1 MMHTDLWNHALA
13 LYARP
18 GVEEACLS
26 VQALGGD
33 VCLLLCATW
42 LQGRGVALQAERA
55 QALRAIAQPW
65 QTQVVTPLRD
75 LRRQWRTAAQQDPRL
90 AALREQVKGLELQAE
105 KQLLLQLEACAQ
117 QWPTGARE
125 PADDWLAWLAPDQAC
140 GHDAL
145 ERMRVAAAALQEAE
159 DGD

>member
-1 MMHTDLWNHALA
+1 MHTDLWNHALA

-18 GVEEACLS
+18 GIEEACLN

-42 LQGRGVALQAERA
+42 LQCRGVAPNAERA
-55 QALRAIAQPW
+55 QALRVLAEPW
-65 QTQVVTPLRD
+65 QRQVVTPLRS
-75 LRRQWRTAAQQDPRL
+75 LRQQWRTQAQHDPQL

-105 KQLLLQLEACAQ
+105 KQLLQRFEACAQ
-117 QWPTGARE
+117 QWPTGSLE
-125 PADDWLAWLAPDQAC
+125 PVDDWLAWLAPDQAR

-145 ERMRVAAAALQEAE
+145 DQLRVAAAGLQEAE
-159 DGD
+159 DGA